1 MIEGAELHRRLLS
14 DKLFSMEVWGGA
26 TFDVSYRF
34 LFEDPWERLR
44 RIRAALPDVCLQMLF
59 RGSNAVGYRNYP
71 DNLIVKFVHLAA
83 KNGIDI
89 FRIFDCFNSI
99 DQMRVAIKAVR
110 SVNRVAEVCICF
122 SGDFCS
128 DEEKI
133 YTLKYYKETA
143 KAAADAGAHMLAI
156 KDMAGLLK
164 PRHAAPLIRAIRDV
178 SDLPIHFH
186 THCTSSASLAS
197 ALAMANAGCEIVDTA
212 ISSMADCTCVF
223 LLFLSLSHK
232 FLIQQQQLYR
242 HIPTEYE
249 RTTSLTGRWTT

>member
-71 DNLIVKFVHLAA
+71 DNLVVKFVHLAA

-212 ISSMADCTCVF
+212 ISSMADCMYFF
-223 LLFLSLSHK
+223 LSFSLSLSVSLSHTHTYTP
-232 FLIQQQQLYR
+232 QQIVQAHPNR
-242 HIPTEYE
+242 V
-249 RTTSLTGRWTT
+249 